1 MEGKKSQSDLEVG
14 NLQKL
19 TNPTKMGTTG
29 AGMCEQ
35 GALKYKHPTSFLAL
49 RPREEFQ
56 PQAGSD
62 RRKYYIPRIRNHK
75 TILKARDQQEG
86 GADWLLREG
95 VPGQQGLDEVIPG
108 QGLQEQG
115 FASPDIPFCQ
125 ST

>member
-14 NLQKL
+14 NLQKF

-35 GALKYKHPTSFLAL
+35 GALILPTSFLAL

-62 RRKYYIPRIRNHK
+62 KRKDYIPRIRNHK

-86 GADWLLREG
+86 GAD
-95 VPGQQGLDEVIPG
+95 
-108 QGLQEQG
+108 
-115 FASPDIPFCQ
+115 
-125 ST
+125 